1 MEGSMAEVKRELN
14 PALNAFHLWGIAVG
28 LVISGE
34 YFGWSYG
41 WGEAGTLGFLVAT
54 LAVTVLYTCFI
65 FSYTEL
71 TTAIPHA
78 GGPFAYAHRA
88 FGPVGGLIAGFA
100 TLVEF
105 LFAPPAIA
113 LALGAYVNVWF
124 PEIPAIAIALA
135 GYVVFVTLNLIGVRQ
150 AANFELIVTVLAVIE
165 LLVFMAVVSPGFS
178 WGNFL
183 AHNEEKFGLS
193 GMLASL
199 PFAIWFYL
207 AIEGV
212 AMAAEESENPRRTIP
227 IAYISGIGTL
237 VVLAF
242 GVMIFAGGVGDWREY
257 SKMNSPLPEAM
268 KIVVGGQSGWL
279 KMLVGIGLFG
289 LLASFHGIILGYSRQ
304 MFALARAGYLPVFL
318 AAVHPR
324 FRTPHLALVVGGI
337 IGAVALFSGK
347 TDELIT
353 LSVFGAIVLYV
364 VSMASLFKLRASE
377 PDLIRPYRAPLYPV
391 LPALALVFAVGT
403 GVVMVWF
410 NPGIATIFAGMLML
424 ALIYFWFTPRQRENA
439 VHDALLGSD
448 AQG

>member
-1 MEGSMAEVKRELN
+1 MAEVRRELK
-14 PALNAFHLWGIAVG
+14 PTLNAFHLWGIAVG

-54 LAVTVLYTCFI
+54 LAVTVLYACFI

-124 PEIPAIAIALA
+124 PEVPAIAIALV
-135 GYVVFVTLNLIGVRQ
+135 GYVVFVTLNVIGVRQ
-150 AANFELIVTVLAVIE
+150 AANFELFVTVLAVIE
-165 LLVFMAVVSPGFS
+165 LLVFMVVVAPGFS
-178 WGNFL
+178 WDNFL
-183 AHNEEKFGLS
+183 AHNEEKFGLG

-242 GVMIFAGGVGDWREY
+242 GVMIFAGGVGDWRAF

-268 KIVVGGQSGWL
+268 KTVVGSQSGWL

-304 MFALARAGYLPVFL
+304 MFALARAGYLPGFL
-318 AAVHPR
+318 AAVHTR
-324 FRTPHLALVVGGI
+324 FRTPHLSLVVGGI
-337 IGAVALFSGK
+337 VGAIALFSGK

-364 VSMASLFKLRASE
+364 VSMASLFKLRATE
-377 PDLIRPYRAPLYPV
+377 PELMRPWRAPLYPL
-391 LPALALVFAVGT
+391 LPALALVLALGA

-410 NPGIATIFAGMLML
+410 NPGIASIFAGLLML
-424 ALIYFWFTPRQRENA
+424 AFIYFWLTPRQRENA
-439 VHDALLGSD
+439 LHDALLGGD
-448 AQG
+448 AT